1 MSRYCE
7 PKLSGGPRVH
17 RVYGDR
23 VLGWAPLLGYVLTA
37 GLGIAA
43 AASGCATRDPE
54 PATFEQPIVDAPRE
68 VSVVNSG
75 AARGE
80 PPRDAPLQA
89 AGADNSGVSGKVAVL
104 HERAVSDKSATSDK
118 SAASDN
124 TAAAQSAAR
133 EHVDQK
139 SVGATEPPASR
150 AALTVK
156 RFVVTTG
163 VANRE
168 PLDSGETLVA
178 GAPVYAFAEVA
189 SGDGGP
195 AQVEVVF
202 EHESGRKVG
211 HAKLD
216 VPAAKTRWRT
226 WGMSRNV
233 AEPGRWVAVLL
244 DGEKRELSRTEFVVS
259 AASETVPLAAN
270 GS

>member
-1 MSRYCE
+1 
-7 PKLSGGPRVH
+7 
-17 RVYGDR
+17 
-23 VLGWAPLLGYVLTA
+23 
-37 GLGIAA
+37 
-43 AASGCATRDPE
+43 
-54 PATFEQPIVDAPRE
+54 
-68 VSVVNSG
+68 VSS
-75 AARGE
+75 
-80 PPRDAPLQA
+80 
-89 AGADNSGVSGKVAVL
+89 
-104 HERAVSDKSATSDK
+104 
-118 SAASDN
+118 
-124 TAAAQSAAR
+124 
-133 EHVDQK
+133 
-139 SVGATEPPASR
+139 

-168 PLDSGETLVA
+168 PLDSGETLVV

-211 HAKLD
+211 HAKLQ

-226 WGMSRNV
+226 WGVSRNV

-244 DGEKRELSRTEFVVS
+244 DGEKRELSRTAFVVT
-259 AASETVPLAAN
+259 AASEAVSLVAN

>member
-1 MSRYCE
+1 M
-7 PKLSGGPRVH
+7 
-17 RVYGDR
+17 
-23 VLGWAPLLGYVLTA
+23 LGWAPLLGYVLTA

-54 PATFEQPIVDAPRE
+54 PATFEQPIVGAPHE
-68 VSVVNSG
+68 VSLVNGG
-75 AARGE
+75 ATRVE
-80 PPRDAPLQA
+80 PTHDAPLQR
-89 AGADNSGVSGKVAVL
+89 AGSENSGVSDKATVTANS
-104 HERAVSDKSATSDK
+104 ANSDKSATSDTG
-118 SAASDN
+118 AVG
-124 TAAAQSAAR
+124 QSAAR
-133 EHVDQK
+133 EHVEQK
-139 SVGATEPPASR
+139 PLGAPEPAISP

-156 RFVVTTG
+156 RFVVSTG

-226 WGMSRNV
+226 WGVSRNV
-233 AEPGRWVAVLL
+233 TEPGRWVAVLL

-259 AASETVPLAAN
+259 AASKTVPLAAN